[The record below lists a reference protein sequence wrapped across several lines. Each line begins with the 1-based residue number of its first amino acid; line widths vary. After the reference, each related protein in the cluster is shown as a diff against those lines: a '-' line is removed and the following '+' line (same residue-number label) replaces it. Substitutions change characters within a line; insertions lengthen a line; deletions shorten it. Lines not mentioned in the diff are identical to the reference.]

1 MPVAGVIAEFNP
13 LHNGHVYLLSQA
25 KQFAGDGVVVVMSGN
40 FTQRADLALLSSR
53 WRTKMELTSGA
64 YLENE
69 QQLTIAVSSAGI
81 YALCAVETL
90 ASLGLVDTLVFG
102 SECGDTDLL
111 LQTADALLS
120 SETERTIQAFMKQ
133 GLSFPSARERAV
145 RACFSDTIAD
155 VLKAP
160 NNVLGVEYILASK
173 KLGAPL
179 AFYSVPRVGTAHDA
193 QTPQDDFASA
203 SFLRTQMKKG
213 LPVDHYVPA
222 SALNLLREATEK
234 GECPADFQ
242 KLETAVLAFLRKASP
257 ADFAGVPDV
266 SEGIENR
273 ILDAV
278 RAADSLQAVFDNAK
292 TKRYTHA
299 RIRRIVLCAFLGVTK
314 KMQEE
319 GVPYLRVL
327 GANERGLKLLK
338 RAEETAKKP
347 ILLRAS
353 DARSLSEAGQAVF
366 NLTCKATD
374 LYNLAL
380 PETRPCGTEMTDPI
394 CFP

>member
-1 MPVAGVIAEFNP
+1 MVLELP
-13 LHNGHVYLLSQA
+13 LP
-25 KQFAGDGVVVVMSGN
+25 FAVG
-40 FTQRADLALLSSR
+40 
-53 WRTKMELTSGA
+53 
-64 YLENE
+64 
-69 QQLTIAVSSAGI
+69 SAGFF
-81 YALCAVETL
+81 ARGGVETL
-90 ASLGLVDTLVFG
+90 ASLGLVDILVFG

-203 SFLRTQMKKG
+203 SFLRTQMKKEFS
-213 LPVDHYVPA
+213 VDRYVPA
-222 SALNLLREATEK
+222 SALELLREATEK

-266 SEGIENR
+266 TEGIDNR

-278 RAADSLQAVFDNAK
+278 RTADSLQAVFDNAK

-314 KMQEE
+314 KMQEA

-327 GANERGLKLLK
+327 GANERGLQLLK
-338 RAEETAKKP
+338 RAEETAKKEAEAEAKRLADKKKTQEQLS
-347 ILLRAS
+347 LLRKELGALLRHRLHLKRIPSFSFEYDNTPEKAS
-353 DARSLSEAGQAVF
+353 RVESIFKIIEKEHENEQGS
-366 NLTCKATD
+366 
-374 LYNLAL
+374 
-380 PETRPCGTEMTDPI
+380 
-394 CFP
+394 

>member
-53 WRTKMELTSGA
+53 WRTKMALSSGA
-64 YLENE
+64 DLVLE
-69 QQLTIAVSSAGI
+69 LPLPFAVGSAGFF
-81 YALCAVETL
+81 ARGGVETL

-179 AFYSVPRVGTAHDA
+179 AFHSVPRVGTAHDA

-213 LPVDHYVPA
+213 FSVDRYVPA
-222 SALNLLREATEK
+222 SALELLREATEK

-266 SEGIENR
+266 TEGIENR

-278 RAADSLQAVFDNAK
+278 RAQGRTACARADHWVLAWHAAAPAEFYSTVSKRITAMILDIGQSL
-292 TKRYTHA
+292 
-299 RIRRIVLCAFLGVTK
+299 
-314 KMQEE
+314 
-319 GVPYLRVL
+319 
-327 GANERGLKLLK
+327 
-338 RAEETAKKP
+338 
-347 ILLRAS
+347 LLRPLTHCA
-353 DARSLSEAGQAVF
+353 ARNFAA
-366 NLTCKATD
+366 
-374 LYNLAL
+374 
-380 PETRPCGTEMTDPI
+380 
-394 CFP
+394 

>member
-13 LHNGHVYLLSQA
+13 LHNGHAHLLSQA

-53 WRTKMELTSGA
+53 WRTKMALSSGA
-64 YLENE
+64 DLVLE
-69 QQLTIAVSSAGI
+69 LPLPFAVGSAGFF
-81 YALCAVETL
+81 ARGGVETL

-111 LQTADALLS
+111 LQTADTLLS
-120 SETERTIQAFMKQ
+120 SETDRATQAFMRQ

-145 RACFSDTIAD
+145 RACFSDAIAD

-203 SFLRTQMKKG
+203 SFLRTQIKKG
-213 LPVDHYVPA
+213 FSVDRYVPA
-222 SALNLLREATEK
+222 SALELLREATEK

-299 RIRRIVLCAFLGVTK
+299 RIRRIVLCAF
-314 KMQEE
+314 
-319 GVPYLRVL
+319 
-327 GANERGLKLLK
+327 
-338 RAEETAKKP
+338 
-347 ILLRAS
+347 
-353 DARSLSEAGQAVF
+353 
-366 NLTCKATD
+366 
-374 LYNLAL
+374 
-380 PETRPCGTEMTDPI
+380 
-394 CFP
+394 

>member
-1 MPVAGVIAEFNP
+1 MPVAGVVAEFNP
-13 LHNGHVYLLSQA
+13 LHNGHAYLLSQA

-53 WRTKMELTSGA
+53 WRTKAALSSGA
-64 YLENE
+64 DLVLE
-69 QQLTIAVSSAGI
+69 LPLPFAVGSAGFF
-81 YALCAVETL
+81 ARGGVETL
-90 ASLGLVDTLVFG
+90 AALGLVDTLFFG
-102 SECGDTDLL
+102 SECGNTDLL

-120 SETERTIQAFMKQ
+120 QETDRVTKDFVRQ

-145 RACFSDTIAD
+145 RTCFSDTIAD
-155 VLKAP
+155 VLKSP

-173 KLGAPL
+173 KLGAPF

-193 QTPQDDFASA
+193 QTPQGDFASA
-203 SFLRTQMKKG
+203 SFLRAQIEKG
-213 LPVDHYVPA
+213 FSVDRYMPA
-222 SALNLLREATEK
+222 PALELLHEATEK
-234 GECPADFQ
+234 GECPADFK

-257 ADFAGVPDV
+257 ADFACVPDV

-278 RAADSLQAVFDNAK
+278 RTADSLQAVFDNAK

-314 KMQEE
+314 EMQAR
-319 GVPYLRVL
+319 GAPYLRVL
-327 GANERGLKLLK
+327 GANKCGLKLLK

-353 DARSLSEAGQAVF
+353 DARALSEAGQSVF
-366 NLTCKATD
+366 HLTCKATD
-374 LYNLAL
+374 LYNLTL
-380 PETRPCGTEMTDPI
+380 PKTRPCGTEMTDPI

>member
-53 WRTKMELTSGA
+53 WRTKAALSSGA
-64 YLENE
+64 DLVLE
-69 QQLTIAVSSAGI
+69 LPLPFAVGSAGFF
-81 YALCAVETL
+81 ARGGVETL

-120 SETERTIQAFMKQ
+120 SETDRATQAFMRQ

-213 LPVDHYVPA
+213 FSVDRYVPA
-222 SALNLLREATEK
+222 SAWNFCAKRPKKGSAPRIFRNSKPRCSRFCAKRRLRICRCAGCVRGDRK
-234 GECPADFQ
+234 PDFG
-242 KLETAVLAFLRKASP
+242 R
-257 ADFAGVPDV
+257 
-266 SEGIENR
+266 
-273 ILDAV
+273 
-278 RAADSLQAVFDNAK
+278 
-292 TKRYTHA
+292 
-299 RIRRIVLCAFLGVTK
+299 
-314 KMQEE
+314 
-319 GVPYLRVL
+319 
-327 GANERGLKLLK
+327 GACR
-338 RAEETAKKP
+338 
-347 ILLRAS
+347 
-353 DARSLSEAGQAVF
+353 
-366 NLTCKATD
+366 
-374 LYNLAL
+374 
-380 PETRPCGTEMTDPI
+380 
-394 CFP
+394 

>member
-13 LHNGHVYLLSQA
+13 LHNGHAHLLSQA

-53 WRTKMELTSGA
+53 WRTKMALSSGA
-64 YLENE
+64 DLVLE
-69 QQLTIAVSSAGI
+69 LPLPFAVGSAGFF
-81 YALCAVETL
+81 ARGGVETL

-145 RACFSDTIAD
+145 RACFSDAIAD

-203 SFLRTQMKKG
+203 SFLRTQIKKG
-213 LPVDHYVPA
+213 FSVDRYVPA
-222 SALNLLREATEK
+222 SALSLLREATEK

>member
-40 FTQRADLALLSSR
+40 FTQRADLALISSR
-53 WRTKMELTSGA
+53 WRTKAALSSGA
-64 YLENE
+64 DLVLE
-69 QQLTIAVSSAGI
+69 LPLPFAVGSAGFF
-81 YALCAVETL
+81 ARGGVETL

-179 AFYSVPRVGTAHDA
+179 AFWSTAMCPRPLWNFCAKR
-193 QTPQDDFASA
+193 P
-203 SFLRTQMKKG
+203 KKG
-213 LPVDHYVPA
+213 SAPRIFRNSKLRCSRFCAKRRLRILPVC
-222 SALNLLREATEK
+222 RM
-234 GECPADFQ
+234 CP
-242 KLETAVLAFLRKASP
+242 
-257 ADFAGVPDV
+257 
-266 SEGIENR
+266 
-273 ILDAV
+273 
-278 RAADSLQAVFDNAK
+278 
-292 TKRYTHA
+292 
-299 RIRRIVLCAFLGVTK
+299 
-314 KMQEE
+314 
-319 GVPYLRVL
+319 
-327 GANERGLKLLK
+327 RG
-338 RAEETAKKP
+338 
-347 ILLRAS
+347 
-353 DARSLSEAGQAVF
+353 
-366 NLTCKATD
+366 
-374 LYNLAL
+374 
-380 PETRPCGTEMTDPI
+380 
-394 CFP
+394 